1 MSLIHVTGNTYCIDL
16 GYSYVGLYRIGKNDA
31 VLLDTGRPGEEGD
44 ILLNAIRENNIIIK
58 AIISTHAHIDHV
70 GNNSLLKNH
79 FNSTIAMHFNEAG
92 LCFSDLSI
100 KNANPILDLHHAKR
114 FYSNMVCKTD
124 RLILDSDDKITF
136 EGADFSIFHAPGHSP
151 GHICVIT
158 PDGVAYL
165 GDALL
170 GKSSLRAAKL
180 PYAFSHSADIKS
192 KEQLRGLKADG
203 YILSHKDI
211 LGDISPLID
220 SGIKKVNDTT
230 TRVFRLIEGE
240 MEFGAILKK
249 AISEFNIRIDSYEKY
264 ARVERLFRPFLEYLV
279 ETNQVVLYSKD
290 GCLYYST
297 I

>member
-1 MSLIHVTGNTYCIDL
+1 MSLIHVKGHTYCIDL
-16 GYSYVGLYRIGKNDA
+16 GYSYAGLYKTGKNDA
-31 VLLDTGRPGEEGD
+31 VIFDTGRPGKEGD
-44 ILLNAIRENNIIIK
+44 ILIETILENNLVIK
-58 AIISTHAHIDHV
+58 GIISTHAHIDHV
-70 GNNSLLKNH
+70 GNNSLLKSR
-79 FNSTIAMHFNEAG
+79 FNSITAMHFSEAG

-100 KNANPILDLHHAKR
+100 KNVNSSLDLCHAKK
-114 FYSNMVCKTD
+114 FYSDMVCKTD
-124 RLILDSDDKITF
+124 RLILDSDESINI
-136 EGADFSIFHAPGHSP
+136 EGADFPICHTPGHSP
-151 GHICVIT
+151 GHICITT

-192 KEQLRGLKADG
+192 KEQLRGLKADR
-203 YILSHKDI
+203 YILSHKDV

-220 SGIKKVNDTT
+220 SGIKKVKETSAK
-230 TRVFRLIEGE
+230 VFELIEGE
-240 MEFGAILKK
+240 MDFGAILKK
-249 AISEFNIRIDSYEKY
+249 TISEFNIRIDSYEKY

-279 ETNQVVLYSKD
+279 ETNQVVVYSRD